1 MATSNFKI
9 TYVACIIFVLV
20 STELESWQKR
30 WMDLKFILEIN
41 LTDLLG
47 MDVELKEI
55 GETNLAPFLF
65 WVIVWTSVWHD
76 DLGETYWNQ
85 FGVALIPF

>member
-1 MATSNFKI
+1 
-9 TYVACIIFVLV
+9 
-20 STELESWQKR
+20 
-30 WMDLKFILEIN
+30 MDLKFILEIN

-65 WVIVWTSVWHD
+65 WVIVWTS
-76 DLGETYWNQ
+76 
-85 FGVALIPF
+85 I